1 MKTKLSL
8 IKINLAAA
16 AALLFITAASP
27 LYSSADLSIS
37 GSYLNAG
44 DEGSLYGGGMI
55 FSIDLEWLY
64 IHENIHPF
72 ISAHYLGGRENGG
85 EKDEISRS
93 YVPVA
98 AGLEYL
104 YPVYN
109 TPLTIKLS
117 GGGGA
122 GYFRKE
128 EPARYGAFTDY
139 SKTMS
144 NSATAPFLFLNA
156 GVQYTLSQR
165 AALFLDAGYHYSFI
179 KEDWISDPF
188 AGVQI
193 NAGFR
198 IAVAGM
204 NRELE

>member
-55 FSIDLEWLY
+55 FSFDLEWLH
-64 IHENIHPF
+64 IQENIHPF
-72 ISAHYLGGRENGG
+72 ISAYYLGSMENSG
-85 EKDEISRS
+85 EKEEISRS
-93 YVPVA
+93 YIPVA
-98 AGLEYL
+98 GGVEYL
-104 YPVYN
+104 RSLYGL
-109 TPLTIKLS
+109 PLSVKIS

-128 EPARYGAFTDY
+128 EPARYGPFTDY

-165 AALFLDAGYHYSFI
+165 VALFLDAGYHYSFI
-179 KEDWISDPF
+179 KEEWMSDPF
-188 AGVQI
+188 AGIQV
-193 NAGFR
+193 NVGFR

>member
-16 AALLFITAASP
+16 VALLCITAASP

-44 DEGSLYGGGMI
+44 DEGSLYGSGMI
-55 FSIDLEWLY
+55 FSFDLEWLH
-64 IHENIHPF
+64 IQENIHPF
-72 ISAHYLGGRENGG
+72 ISAYYLGGMENSG
-85 EKDEISRS
+85 EKEEISRS
-93 YVPVA
+93 YIPVA
-98 AGLEYL
+98 GGVEYL
-104 YPVYN
+104 RSLYGL
-109 TPLTIKLS
+109 PLSVKIS

-128 EPARYGAFTDY
+128 EPARYGPFTDY

-165 AALFLDAGYHYSFI
+165 VALFLDAGYHYSFI
-179 KEDWISDPF
+179 KEEWMSDPF
-188 AGVQI
+188 AGIQV
-193 NAGFR
+193 NVGFR

>member
-64 IHENIHPF
+64 IHENIHPI

-85 EKDEISRS
+85 EK
-93 YVPVA
+93 
-98 AGLEYL
+98 G
-104 YPVYN
+104 
-109 TPLTIKLS
+109 
-117 GGGGA
+117 
-122 GYFRKE
+122 
-128 EPARYGAFTDY
+128 
-139 SKTMS
+139 
-144 NSATAPFLFLNA
+144 
-156 GVQYTLSQR
+156 
-165 AALFLDAGYHYSFI
+165 
-179 KEDWISDPF
+179 
-188 AGVQI
+188 
-193 NAGFR
+193 
-198 IAVAGM
+198 
-204 NRELE
+204 